1 MVVTNLTTSLLM
13 MRNAVP
19 YIVFKVQKYLGPF
32 MRVGVA
38 DSERIKRRFWMIYM
52 HDLRP
57 NPGIHIHVYFW
68 TGQKSRAMHT
78 NMHMAITTVGLEII
92 FT

>member
-19 YIVFKVQKYLGPF
+19 YIVFKVQKYLGPL
-32 MRVGVA
+32 MGVGVA

-52 HDLRP
+52 HDLCP
-57 NPGIHIHVYFW
+57 NPGH
-68 TGQKSRAMHT
+68 SHT
-78 NMHMAITTVGLEII
+78 CILLDWSKV
-92 FT
+92 